1 MGNRR
6 VIMAPAALA
15 FAFGMAA
22 LAGCGRSMVI
32 TQYPSFYTQDMRT
45 VAVLQFDNESLRPR
59 AGHFVTRRFTAALKE
74 NGTYE
79 VLGSKDASAI
89 AKAQAANPADP
100 AELKAVAVRFKEA
113 GNVQVFIVGSVKTFT
128 SASYVYRWSEPGFG
142 YRYYRFGTHWYYPTD
157 FYVHNEARVSVAARL
172 VLVDDGTVL
181 AETPELSATVFS
193 RGDPPHLTPD
203 ECAAKATGQVI
214 DEMLECFAA
223 VKKQVVISPKKN
235 LRTARRREGGGWQ
248 FTDKFSPDD
257 EAMYVIVKLPDECD
271 RNRFRVA
278 ISREGHKEALA
289 GEDFVWSKQ
298 DESRQLKFSPNEL
311 HAKAGAGD
319 YRVTFYSGPDRV
331 LAVDV
336 KIK

>member
-15 FAFGMAA
+15 FVFGMAA

-113 GNVQVFIVGSVKTFT
+113 GN
-128 SASYVYRWSEPGFG
+128 
-142 YRYYRFGTHWYYPTD
+142 
-157 FYVHNEARVSVAARL
+157 
-172 VLVDDGTVL
+172 
-181 AETPELSATVFS
+181 
-193 RGDPPHLTPD
+193 
-203 ECAAKATGQVI
+203 
-214 DEMLECFAA
+214 
-223 VKKQVVISPKKN
+223 
-235 LRTARRREGGGWQ
+235 
-248 FTDKFSPDD
+248 
-257 EAMYVIVKLPDECD
+257 
-271 RNRFRVA
+271 
-278 ISREGHKEALA
+278 
-289 GEDFVWSKQ
+289 
-298 DESRQLKFSPNEL
+298 
-311 HAKAGAGD
+311 
-319 YRVTFYSGPDRV
+319 
-331 LAVDV
+331 
-336 KIK
+336 